1 MEKKP
6 LDLRIQKTYKALID
20 ALGKLLQE
28 KRFENITVNE
38 ICDLAMVRRA
48 TFYKHFGDKY
58 ELFTFMIQNIQEE
71 FWGQVPEIS
80 SITGSIEP
88 YVIIMRNTLNFMD
101 ENEALV
107 RSATESS
114 VYPILQ
120 NIVSEQIIRDVKNRF
135 HADEKDGRKF
145 MLSPDLMAQAY
156 TGALMNIARWWI
168 RHKDHASKEE
178 IISQITKML
187 EQLYFPVEK

>member
-1 MEKKP
+1 MQEKP
-6 LDLRIQKTYKALID
+6 LDLRIRKTYKALIE
-20 ALGKLLQE
+20 ALEKLLRE

-38 ICDLAMVRRA
+38 ICDQAMVRRA

-58 ELFTFMIQNIQEE
+58 ELFALMIQNIQTE
-71 FWGQVPEIS
+71 FWRQVPEIDA
-80 SITGSIEP
+80 ITGSMEP

-101 ENEALV
+101 ENDALV

-114 VYPILQ
+114 VYPILL

-135 HADEKDGRKF
+135 REDEKNGKKF
-145 MLSPDLMAQAY
+145 MLSSDLMAQAY

-168 RHKDHASKEE
+168 RHKDQATKEE
-178 IISQITKML
+178 VICQFTKL
-187 EQLYFPVEK
+187 IEKLYSV

>member
-1 MEKKP
+1 MQEKP
-6 LDLRIQKTYKALID
+6 LDLRIRKTYKALIE
-20 ALGKLLQE
+20 ALEKLLRE

-38 ICDLAMVRRA
+38 ICDQAMVRRA

-58 ELFTFMIQNIQEE
+58 ELFAFMIQNIQTE
-71 FWGQVPEIS
+71 FWRQVPEIDA
-80 SITGSIEP
+80 ITGSMEP

-101 ENEALV
+101 ENDALV

-114 VYPILQ
+114 VYPILL

-135 HADEKDGRKF
+135 REDEKNGKKF
-145 MLSPDLMAQAY
+145 MLSSDLMAQAY

-168 RHKDHASKEE
+168 RHKDQATKEE
-178 IISQITKML
+178 VICQFT
-187 EQLYFPVEK
+187 QLIEKLYSV

>member
-1 MEKKP
+1 MQEKP
-6 LDLRIQKTYKALID
+6 LDLRIQKTYKALIE
-20 ALGKLLQE
+20 ALEKLLRE

-38 ICDLAMVRRA
+38 ICDQAMVRRA

-58 ELFTFMIQNIQEE
+58 ELFAFMIQNIQTE
-71 FWGQVPEIS
+71 FWRQVPEIDA
-80 SITGSIEP
+80 ITGSMEP

-101 ENEALV
+101 ENDALV

-114 VYPILQ
+114 VYPILL

-135 HADEKDGRKF
+135 REDEKNGKKF
-145 MLSPDLMAQAY
+145 MLSSDLMAQAY

-168 RHKDHASKEE
+168 RHKDQATKEE
-178 IISQITKML
+178 VICQFT
-187 EQLYFPVEK
+187 QLIEKLYSV